1 MLGSTPRPPH
11 IHVSVVGISHIDRIE
26 LSRCQEAHKYEAVDG
41 QSMRK
46 ASNHVERRT

>member
-1 MLGSTPRPPH
+1 MLGSTPRPPR
-11 IHVSVVGISHIDRIE
+11 IHVVGIFILTE
-26 LSRCQEAHKYEAVDG
+26 LSYQGAKRRTKYEAVDG